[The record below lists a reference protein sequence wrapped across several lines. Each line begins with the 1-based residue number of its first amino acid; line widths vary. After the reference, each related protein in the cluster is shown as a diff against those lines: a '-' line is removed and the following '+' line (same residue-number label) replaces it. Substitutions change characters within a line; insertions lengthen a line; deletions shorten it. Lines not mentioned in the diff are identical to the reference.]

1 MVDIWGLPKELDN
14 GTDNSPTR
22 PPYYT
27 RGIREIQREIVTSGL
42 LLFRRRIRTGEPM
55 RLRAYSFPYQ
65 LSSELAIWHEI
76 PE

>member
-27 RGIREIQREIVTSGL
+27 RGVREIQRE
-42 LLFRRRIRTGEPM
+42 
-55 RLRAYSFPYQ
+55 
-65 LSSELAIWHEI
+65 LSVGN
-76 PE
+76 PRVQT